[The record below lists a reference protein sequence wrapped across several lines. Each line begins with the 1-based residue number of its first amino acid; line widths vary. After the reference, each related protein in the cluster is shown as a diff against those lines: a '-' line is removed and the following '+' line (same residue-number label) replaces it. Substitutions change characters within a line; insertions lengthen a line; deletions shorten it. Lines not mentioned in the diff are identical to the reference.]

1 MAFLRSIRDLF
12 FTIEGDAELLAAKVR
27 ALSRQIPLMYVIL
40 ILNSLFISLTHFG
53 HAPAALTVVFPAL
66 IAFFCIIR
74 GIRWLNVNPDRMTYE
89 QNKAKLYS
97 TLQLVPFTG
106 TLITVWSLC
115 LFQYG
120 GPYEQ
125 GHLAIFMAMTA
136 MACILCL
143 MHLRAA
149 AMQLAVI
156 VTVPFFLIFIMSSN
170 LVFQAMAVNVGLALT
185 AMVAVVLV
193 QHKNFITMVNQRQ
206 DIQRTQEETKKLSD
220 ENLRLATRDTLTG
233 LPNRRSFVGEFSKAL
248 QRTSLQGGTLA
259 LLLLDLDG
267 FKAVNDLYGHS
278 AGDSL
283 LVKASLRLK
292 DSMTARCHF
301 ARLGGDEFA
310 VSIEDFKSQEELSD
324 FAKNIAHVLGLPYRL
339 PQAEVSVSAS
349 IGIAVYGMA
358 GRKENELFE
367 HADYALYQAKETAPG
382 EPVFFNEA
390 HDHTIRLLHE
400 IDLNLRSGALER
412 ELSLVYQPIV
422 QTGSLKVAGYE
433 ALARWNN
440 EKLGLISPSVF
451 IPAAAKSG
459 MADRVTRSLFR
470 KLLADIPSLP
480 TEMTVSFNLSA
491 RDLVDPQGILG
502 MVSDIQASGV
512 TARRLQ
518 FEVTEASLTA
528 DFDKVM
534 KSLSLLRNMG
544 CMISLDNFGSGQ
556 SVLTNIYRLPIDSI
570 KIDSSFISQCE
581 NNPSA
586 RLTLQSIV
594 SLCDSLDLMCVAV
607 GIETK
612 AQAELAADLG
622 CMRLQGFHI
631 ARPVPLEE
639 IAMDPA
645 SLKRPAVN

>member
-1 MAFLRSIRDLF
+1 MF
-12 FTIEGDAELLAAKVR
+12 FTIEGDAELLSAKVR
-27 ALSRQIPLMYVIL
+27 ALSRQIPLLYVIL
-40 ILNSLFISLTHFG
+40 ILNSFFISLTHYAL
-53 HAPAALTVVFPAL
+53 APLALSVLYPAVT
-66 IAFFCIIR
+66 ACFCTLR
-74 GIRWLNVNPDRMTYE
+74 GISWLHIDPDRMTHE
-89 QNKAKLYS
+89 QNKAKLKS
-97 TLQLVPFTG
+97 TLKLVPLTG
-106 TLITVWSLC
+106 ILNTVWSLC
-115 LFQYG
+115 LLQYG

-125 GHLAIFMAMTA
+125 GHLALFIALTA

-149 AMQLAVI
+149 ALQLAVI
-156 VTVPFFLIFIMSSN
+156 VIVPFSLIFMTSSN
-170 LVFQAMAVNVGLALT
+170 LVFQAMAINVGMAVIG
-185 AMVAVVLV
+185 MVAVVLV
-193 QHKNFITMVNQRQ
+193 QHKNFVTMVRQRH
-206 DIQRTQEETKKLSD
+206 DLERTQEETKLLSD

-248 QRTSLQGGTLA
+248 QRASLENGALA

-292 DSMTARCHF
+292 DAMNAQCHF

-310 VSIEDFKSQEELSD
+310 VAIEGFQSHEELSA
-324 FAKNIAHVLGLPYRL
+324 FAKNISYVLSLPYRL

-349 IGIAVYGMA
+349 IGVAVYGIA
-358 GRKENELFE
+358 GRRENDLFE
-367 HADYALYQAKETAPG
+367 HADYALYQAKDNAPG
-382 EPVFFNEA
+382 DPVFFNEA
-390 HDHTIRLLHE
+390 HHHTIRLLHE
-400 IDLNLRSGALER
+400 IDQNLRSGTLER

-422 QTGSLKVAGYE
+422 QTGSLKVVGYE

-440 EKLGLISPSVF
+440 EALGPISPAVF

-459 MADRVTRSLFR
+459 MAARVTRSLFR

-502 MVSDIQASGV
+502 MVSDIQLSGI

-518 FEVTEASLTA
+518 FEVTEASVTA

-556 SVLTNIYRLPIDSI
+556 SVLSYIYRLPIDSI

-581 NNPSA
+581 SNDAA
-586 RLTLQSIV
+586 RMTLQAIV

-607 GIETK
+607 GIETES
-612 AQAELAADLG
+612 QAELAADLG

-631 ARPVPLEE
+631 ARPVALEY
-639 IAMDPA
+639 IGLDPA
-645 SLKRPAVN
+645 EAKRPAAS